1 MGDAGVETP
10 PVGGRRSLRPAVIAR
25 LLGAVAVV
33 ALLLV
38 SPAAPAS
45 AQSGS
50 NDLAASSP
58 SDGATLGT
66 SPAFMT
72 FAFQQPVDAD
82 ESFTVAVGCGVP
94 AQPQSTGIPQ
104 LADDDVTFTVEVLA
118 PFPKGAC
125 TITWLLRD
133 DLNQPIATDLIAFSV
148 AADTVAAG
156 VVADDASNISVP
168 AVRVASIESET
179 NATGGS
185 NGGAVWLGRLISG
198 VAVLILFGS
207 TAMIA
212 LVWPEGP
219 LYTVTQRFMITIWT
233 VALVG
238 TVLYVAAL
246 TADFTENSFGA
257 ALSPFSWLDLFN
269 SGWPGR
275 AAVLRLVLVGGC
287 LWIAVYPER
296 INEPGSQALAVL
308 LPTGAAATMAFS
320 RLDGELVAL
329 GILIDLIHIASVG
342 IWFGGA
348 VLVGRVVLAGPG
360 PADLVKATR
369 NYTQI
374 ATTALVV
381 AVISGVAQTYR
392 LVGGAVLNSSYGRVL
407 VVKSI
412 AVIAMAFVAIGA
424 RSVINAKLARRETMS
439 AAHAERFR
447 RTFGTEALIGVV
459 VLAFSGW
466 LLSLNPPKVSLI
478 PEMTYAVTVPV
489 EDAASGFVAEVSLD
503 PSRVGLNGLEVLV
516 VETPAPI
523 TDLVVEFD
531 PEVGSYGRG
540 TIQDIPL
547 TGRGV
552 ARLPLGTGLP
562 FDVPGTWTVTVTVS
576 YETGLRAVATGAV
589 MIYEA
594 DGSTPTS
601 STTLPAVPTS
611 IVGTT
616 GSTIVPT
623 TVAADGAATE
633 TTTP

>member
-1 MGDAGVETP
+1 M
-10 PVGGRRSLRPAVIAR
+10 GGRRSLRPAVIAR

-156 VVADDASNISVP
+156 VVTDDASNITVP
-168 AVRVASIESET
+168 AVPVASLESET

-207 TAMIA
+207 AVMIA
-212 LVWPEGP
+212 LIWPEGP

-478 PEMTYAVTVPV
+478 PEMTYAVTVPI

>member
-1 MGDAGVETP
+1 M
-10 PVGGRRSLRPAVIAR
+10 GGRRSLRPAVIAR

-156 VVADDASNISVP
+156 VVADDASNITVP
-168 AVRVASIESET
+168 AVPVASLESET
-179 NATGGS
+179 NETGSS

-207 TAMIA
+207 AVMIA
-212 LVWPEGP
+212 LIWPEGP

>member
-1 MGDAGVETP
+1 
-10 PVGGRRSLRPAVIAR
+10 VGGRRSLRPAVIAR

-156 VVADDASNISVP
+156 VVADDASNITVP
-168 AVRVASIESET
+168 AVPVASLESET

-207 TAMIA
+207 AVMIA
-212 LVWPEGP
+212 LIWPEGP

-308 LPTGAAATMAFS
+308 LPTGAAASMAFS

-478 PEMTYAVTVPV
+478 PEMTYAVTVPI

>member
-1 MGDAGVETP
+1 M
-10 PVGGRRSLRPAVIAR
+10 GGRRSLRPAVIAR

-33 ALLLV
+33 ALLLM

-156 VVADDASNISVP
+156 VVADDASNITVP
-168 AVRVASIESET
+168 AVPVASLESET

-207 TAMIA
+207 AVMIA
-212 LVWPEGP
+212 LIWPEGP

>member
-1 MGDAGVETP
+1 M
-10 PVGGRRSLRPAVIAR
+10 GGRRSLRPAVIAR

-156 VVADDASNISVP
+156 VVADDASNITVP
-168 AVRVASIESET
+168 AVPVASLESET

-207 TAMIA
+207 AVMIA
-212 LVWPEGP
+212 LIWPEGP

>member
-1 MGDAGVETP
+1 M
-10 PVGGRRSLRPAVIAR
+10 GGRRSLRPAVIAR

-156 VVADDASNISVP
+156 VVTDDASNITVP
-168 AVRVASIESET
+168 AVPVASIESET

-207 TAMIA
+207 AVMIA
-212 LVWPEGP
+212 LIWPEGP

>member
-1 MGDAGVETP
+1 M
-10 PVGGRRSLRPAVIAR
+10 GGRRSLRPAVIAR

-156 VVADDASNISVP
+156 VVADDASNITVP
-168 AVRVASIESET
+168 AVPVASLESET

-207 TAMIA
+207 AVMIA
-212 LVWPEGP
+212 LIWPEGP

-308 LPTGAAATMAFS
+308 LPTGAAASMAFS

>member
-1 MGDAGVETP
+1 M
-10 PVGGRRSLRPAVIAR
+10 GGRRSLRPAVIAR

-156 VVADDASNISVP
+156 VVTDDASNITVP
-168 AVRVASIESET
+168 AVPVASIESET

-207 TAMIA
+207 AVMIA
-212 LVWPEGP
+212 LIWPEGP

-246 TADFTENSFGA
+246 TADFTENSVGA

-466 LLSLNPPKVSLI
+466 LRSLNPPKVSLI

>member
-1 MGDAGVETP
+1 M
-10 PVGGRRSLRPAVIAR
+10 GGRRSLRPAVIAR

-156 VVADDASNISVP
+156 VVTDDASNITVP
-168 AVRVASIESET
+168 AVPVASIESET

-207 TAMIA
+207 AVMIA
-212 LVWPEGP
+212 LIWPEGP

-275 AAVLRLVLVGGC
+275 AAVLRLALVGGC